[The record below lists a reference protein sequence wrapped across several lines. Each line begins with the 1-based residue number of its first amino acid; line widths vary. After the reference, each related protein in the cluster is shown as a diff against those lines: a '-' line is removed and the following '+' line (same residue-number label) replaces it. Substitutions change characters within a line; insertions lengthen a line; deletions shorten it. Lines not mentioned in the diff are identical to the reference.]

1 MLFRRASRSCYQITL
16 ARLSASSWPFF
27 VCRLSRYYLEY
38 QIMPSKKRAIR
49 LLLEPWIE
57 AAIVDIAKKEG
68 RSLAS
73 AAIRMIEFG
82 IAQRRSATTEVSKIV
97 QVIRGEAS
105 NFGATS

>member
-1 MLFRRASRSCYQITL
+1 
-16 ARLSASSWPFF
+16 
-27 VCRLSRYYLEY
+27 
-38 QIMPSKKRAIR
+38 MPSEKRAIR

-82 IAQRRSATTEVSKIV
+82 IAQRRSASLDTQRLVSMIKG
-97 QVIRGEAS
+97 QADF
-105 NFGATS
+105 NPDAAA